1 MMGWD
6 EGKGMWNRR
15 ALSWL
20 QQKMADWAVKRRDV
34 QAARHSARVR
44 AERAEWVSRW
54 QSDHPV
60 DAQALK
66 EIEAIAVS
74 RWHKW
79 SGGYSARSDGGAL
92 AELQMVQETIND
104 SDSGSSARWAPYLYV
119 DGAAFPNV
127 PLGDVLHRLQG
138 HFGAIEAE
146 ATGRRAEEADTKRR
160 SKEREEEARRRDAAD
175 RL

>member
-1 MMGWD
+1 
-6 EGKGMWNRR
+6 MWNRR

-20 QQKMADWAVKRRDV
+20 QQKMADWAVQRRNA
-34 QAARHSARVR
+34 QAARYSARVR

-54 QSDHPV
+54 QSEHPS

-66 EIEAIAVS
+66 KIEAIPVS

-92 AELQMVQETIND
+92 VEIQMVQETIND

-119 DGAAFPNV
+119 DGVSFPNV

-146 ATGRRAEEADTKRR
+146 AAKRRAEEADTERR